1 MTIRQ
6 ICNAVSGYI
15 AQIAG
20 SLLYTVSVPDSTRQ
34 LSINANKSR
43 YSIFSECYRFIT
55 ICHRIRDAGG
65 WYVANGLSCCR
76 PSGVVPTSCL
86 TGVACEAGTEGECQG
101 CFNSSEQKFPVDS
114 LPWGLVRYRHA
125 CVAGCMFSLTVAGP
139 VQPAFLRGTGSLR
152 YLYIHLRRQ
161 RKGSL
166 YRCVP

>member
-1 MTIRQ
+1 MTICQ
-6 ICNAVSGYI
+6 ICNAVSVDI
-15 AQIAG
+15 ARLAG
-20 SLLYTVSVPDSTRQ
+20 SVLLRFPDPTVHGSYLCYAHKDSH
-34 LSINANKSR
+34 
-43 YSIFSECYRFIT
+43 SIFSECYRFIT

-86 TGVACEAGTEGECQG
+86 AGVACEAGTAGECQG

-125 CVAGCMFSLTVAGP
+125 CVARCIVSLTVAGP
-139 VQPAFLRGTGSLR
+139 VQPAFLRGPGSSR
-152 YLYIHLRRQ
+152 YPGTHLHRQ

>member
-1 MTIRQ
+1 MPYLLILPGLPVLCFYGFRTRQ
-6 ICNAVSGYI
+6 FTAAIYAMPIKTATVYSPNVTALLRSVIVSGM
-15 AQIAG
+15 
-20 SLLYTVSVPDSTRQ
+20 R
-34 LSINANKSR
+34 
-43 YSIFSECYRFIT
+43 
-55 ICHRIRDAGG
+55 GG

-86 TGVACEAGTEGECQG
+86 AGVACEAGTAGECQG

-125 CVAGCMFSLTVAGP
+125 CVARCIVSLTVAGP
-139 VQPAFLRGTGSLR
+139 VQPAFLRGPGSSR
-152 YLYIHLRRQ
+152 YPGTHLHRQ